1 MRRAAI
7 SSAPKPSSRSA
18 ASQRYRR
25 SRTATPKRASSS
37 RTSTQAIASV
47 HWSSCRARPTSS
59 PATRSSRIWRGRSR
73 CRSPLWT
80 RRTSR
85 SSSAR
90 PTSAT
95 RRRRWASWSR
105 RLRRRLER
113 TSGCGAS
120 SDSSSANRTA
130 KRPTNMP
137 PMAIQTK
144 PKYHRVLLKLS
155 GEALLGGRQYG
166 ISPEY
171 TRYVAEEIKKIQ
183 ALGVQ
188 VAVVIGGGNIM
199 RGAAVAEHGIE
210 EATAHYMGMLA
221 MVINAL
227 ALQSQLESVGA
238 QVRVQSAITIAE
250 VAEPYIRRRAIHHL
264 EKGYIVIFAAGTG
277 NPFFTSDTAAALR
290 AAEIDADVIRMGK
303 NAVDGVYDADPRR
316 VQGAKKYDDIRYRDL
331 LEKRLG
337 VMDATAAA
345 LAEERDIPIIVFDI
359 SQPDAMVRAAKGEQI
374 GTLVHSR

>member
-1 MRRAAI
+1 
-7 SSAPKPSSRSA
+7 
-18 ASQRYRR
+18 
-25 SRTATPKRASSS
+25 
-37 RTSTQAIASV
+37 
-47 HWSSCRARPTSS
+47 
-59 PATRSSRIWRGRSR
+59 
-73 CRSPLWT
+73 
-80 RRTSR
+80 
-85 SSSAR
+85 
-90 PTSAT
+90 
-95 RRRRWASWSR
+95 
-105 RLRRRLER
+105 
-113 TSGCGAS
+113 
-120 SDSSSANRTA
+120 
-130 KRPTNMP
+130 MP

-171 TRYVAEEIKKIQ
+171 TRYVAEEIKKIH

-227 ALQSQLESVGA
+227 ALQSQLESLGVP
-238 QVRVQSAITIAE
+238 VRVQSAITIAE

-264 EKGYIVIFAAGTG
+264 EKGHVVIFAAGTG

-290 AAEIDADVIRMGK
+290 AAEINADVILMGK
-303 NAVDGVYDADPRR
+303 NAVDGVYDADPKLVR
-316 VQGAKKYDDIRYRDL
+316 GAKKFEELRHRDL
-331 LEKRLG
+331 LDKSLG

-345 LAEERDIPIIVFDI
+345 LAEEPDIPIIVFDI
-359 SQPDAMVRAAKGEQI
+359 SAPDAMVRAAMGEHV
-374 GTLVHSR
+374 GTLVHTS

>member
-1 MRRAAI
+1 
-7 SSAPKPSSRSA
+7 
-18 ASQRYRR
+18 
-25 SRTATPKRASSS
+25 
-37 RTSTQAIASV
+37 
-47 HWSSCRARPTSS
+47 
-59 PATRSSRIWRGRSR
+59 
-73 CRSPLWT
+73 
-80 RRTSR
+80 
-85 SSSAR
+85 
-90 PTSAT
+90 
-95 RRRRWASWSR
+95 
-105 RLRRRLER
+105 
-113 TSGCGAS
+113 
-120 SDSSSANRTA
+120 
-130 KRPTNMP
+130 MP

-171 TRYVAEEIKKIQ
+171 TRYVAEEIKKIH

-227 ALQSQLESVGA
+227 ALQSQLESLGVP
-238 QVRVQSAITIAE
+238 VRVQSAITIAE

-264 EKGYIVIFAAGTG
+264 EKGHVVIFAAGTG

-290 AAEIDADVIRMGK
+290 AAEINADVILMGK
-303 NAVDGVYDADPRR
+303 NAVDGVYDADPKLVR
-316 VQGAKKYDDIRYRDL
+316 GAKKFEELRHRDL
-331 LEKRLG
+331 LDKSLG

-359 SQPDAMVRAAKGEQI
+359 SAPDAMVRAAKGEHI
-374 GTLVHSR
+374 GTLVHTS